1 MSVYDGA
8 DRAIKEMNRANL
20 KAFNMLKL
28 AKFDEINK
36 IRQSVPDAGA
46 SGGIDYEASV
56 RLIKIVANTYN
67 TSIRLAKKKYLMIA
81 HDAYVAAMIECSIS
95 DRRAVDMAYD
105 DITVDWVQDM
115 LEEIDPVTLYAFL
128 PEAERK
134 KERLTE
140 ALAASQNRDQ
150 EIDRALRAW
159 TKQTAQYADNSVHNA
174 RLEAFVAAGIEKV
187 RWQDMEDD
195 RVCHE
200 CHDLNGKVF
209 DINRVPP
216 RPHYGCRCILIPILN
231 Q

>member
-1 MSVYDGA
+1 MNVYDGA
-8 DRAIKEMNRANL
+8 DRIIKEMNRANL

-36 IRQSVPDAGA
+36 IRQTSLGTGA
-46 SGGIDYEASV
+46 PGGIDYEASI
-56 RLIKIVANTYN
+56 RLIKIVANTYDS
-67 TSIRLAKKKYLMIA
+67 SIRLAKKKYLMVA
-81 HDAYVAAMIECSIS
+81 HDAYVAAMIECQIS
-95 DRRAVDMAYD
+95 DRRATDMAFD
-105 DITVDWVQDM
+105 DITVNWIQDM

-159 TKQTAQYADNSVHNA
+159 TKQVAQYADNSVHNA
-174 RLEAFVAAGIEKV
+174 RIEAFVAAGIEKV

-200 CHDLNGKVF
+200 CHELNGKIF
-209 DINRVPP
+209 DIRHIPP
-216 RPHYGCRCILIPILN
+216 RPHWGCRCILIPILK

>member
-1 MSVYDGA
+1 MSVYDVA

-20 KAFNMLKL
+20 KAFNLLKL

-36 IRQSVPDAGA
+36 IRQSVPGAGTP
-46 SGGIDYEASV
+46 GGIDYEASI
-56 RLIKIVANTYN
+56 RLIKVVANTYDS
-67 TSIRLAKKKYLMIA
+67 SIRLAKKKYLMVA
-81 HDAYVAAMIECSIS
+81 HDAYVAAMIECHIS
-95 DRRAVDMAYD
+95 DRRAVDMAYE

-115 LEEIDPVTLYAFL
+115 LEEIDPITLYAFL

-159 TKQTAQYADNSVHNA
+159 TKQTSQYADNSVHNA
-174 RLEAFVAAGIEKV
+174 RLEAFAAAGVKKV
-187 RWQDMEDD
+187 RWQDMEDE
-195 RVCHE
+195 RVCHQ
-200 CHDLNGKVF
+200 CHDLNGQIF

-216 RPHYGCRCILIPILN
+216 RPHYGCRCILIPMLN